1 MNLWKRT
8 KTGEIRG
15 REATSDG
22 STVCTLLLLLLCY
35 VFVCSKWDSQFEHKS
50 SARVG
55 VGVGGAVRGEARRS
69 SWRKLVAMIGKLGAG
84 HLATG
89 KSNRGKT
96 HLIDI

>member
-1 MNLWKRT
+1 M
-8 KTGEIRG
+8 
-15 REATSDG
+15 
-22 STVCTLLLLLLCY
+22 
-35 VFVCSKWDSQFEHKS
+35 EHKS

-55 VGVGGAVRGEARRS
+55 VGVGGAVRGEARRR
-69 SWRKLVAMIGKLGAG
+69 SWRKLVAVIGKLGAG